1 MLRTAASS
9 LARAALPE
17 PSLLPAVAHARQAS
31 RLARRRRSHP
41 APPPP
46 SSPPPSTASPPAAR
60 PDEPAP
66 SHAPAIQEPP
76 PPPAQATVE
85 VPHDADGVIDRSSGT
100 WVEPL
105 KALLSQPSIV
115 VARQLEP
122 LNIFL
127 GFEQANKYQL
137 HAPDGAVLGYLL
149 EEETSV
155 VGTMSRQLLRTH
167 RPFRAIV
174 MSPAGDVLLRI
185 RRPFSWI
192 NSRIYVSTPTS
203 ASITS
208 ASDAKDE
215 LQRLDAPGAPPA
227 STALAATARAPET
240 DDQGEVIG
248 ETQQEWALMRRRY
261 NLFLR
266 RGSND
271 GDGDGGEFDQF
282 GRIDSG
288 FLAWDFTVR
297 DEANAPIGKID
308 RNFAG
313 FGRELFTDTGQYV
326 LHFEGVVDELAARL
340 EGPDK
345 PAGLLSSGASVPA
358 TEAGGA
364 QGTAV
369 EPAAAASS
377 SSASNSAVSQ
387 DLALAE
393 RAPALPLDHRA
404 VLLASAVSA
413 SLSSL
418 CLSTS
423 RIVLAV
429 DVSMIHEADTL
440 PLSPS
445 PLLPSPLSPSP
456 LLPLSSPRPLAHPL
470 PLAHPPRSPII
481 AAIDFDYFT
490 RQRGGLLGGGG
501 GMFMPMPIGGF
512 GGGAAEGAEGGEG
525 AEAGRVQ
532 GEGEDGPLPSSERD
546 PSEPEYGSGS
556 LRPGSDSEFAPEDDV
571 MRDPWAQDP
580 PAEEEGGTWGW
591 SDLFDNDGDGGGGG
605 GDGGGDW

>member
-1 MLRTAASS
+1 MLRTTTASV
-9 LARAALPE
+9 AKALLRKP
-17 PSLLPAVAHARQAS
+17 PLLSAVRPAS

-46 SSPPPSTASPPAAR
+46 SSSPPSSTASPPAAR
-60 PDEPAP
+60 PDEPVPPQALAV
-66 SHAPAIQEPP
+66 HEPP
-76 PPPAQATVE
+76 SPPAQATVE
-85 VPHDADGVIDRSSGT
+85 VPHDEQGVIDRSSGS

-122 LNIFL
+122 MNIFL
-127 GFEQANKYQL
+127 GWEESNKYQL
-137 HAPDGAVLGYLL
+137 NAPDGAILGYLL
-149 EEETSV
+149 EEEASI

-203 ASITS
+203 SSSTS
-208 ASDAKDE
+208 ARDAKDE
-215 LQRLDAPGAPPA
+215 LQRLEAPGAPPP
-227 STALAATARAPET
+227 STALTTASAPEAS
-240 DDQGEVIG
+240 DEGEVIG
-248 ETQQEWALMRRRY
+248 EAQQEWALMRRRY

-266 RGSND
+266 RG
-271 GDGDGGEFDQF
+271 GDNGGDGEFDQF

-297 DEANAPIGKID
+297 DEAGAPIGKID

-326 LHFEGVVDELAARL
+326 LRFDSVVDELTSRL
-340 EGPDK
+340 EAPQG
-345 PAGLLSSGASVPA
+345 PAGLLSSGSSVPA
-358 TEAGGA
+358 TTTAGA
-364 QGTAV
+364 APGTAV
-369 EPAAAASS
+369 EPVAAASS
-377 SSASNSAVSQ
+377 SSTSGAASH
-387 DLALAE
+387 DFALAE

-404 VLLASAVSA
+404 VLLASAV
-413 SLSSL
+413 
-418 CLSTS
+418 T
-423 RIVLAV
+423 
-429 DVSMIHEADTL
+429 
-440 PLSPS
+440 
-445 PLLPSPLSPSP
+445 
-456 LLPLSSPRPLAHPL
+456 
-470 PLAHPPRSPII
+470 
-481 AAIDFDYFT
+481 IDFDYFT

-501 GMFMPMPIGGF
+501 GMFMPMPMGGF
-512 GGGAAEGAEGGEG
+512 GGGGGGDGAAEGAEGAEG

-532 GEGEDGPLPSSERD
+532 GEPDAPGPLPSSERD

-556 LRPGSDSEFAPEDDV
+556 LRPGSGDSEFAPEDGEV
-571 MRDPWAQDP
+571 MQDPWATQDQG
-580 PAEEEGGTWGW
+580 AEEGGTWGW

>member
-1 MLRTAASS
+1 MLRTTTASS
-9 LARAALPE
+9 VVKALLRK
-17 PSLLPAVAHARQAS
+17 PSVLPAVAQARPAS
-31 RLARRRRSHP
+31 RLARHRRPRP
-41 APPPP
+41 PPPP
-46 SSPPPSTASPPAAR
+46 SSPPPSTATPPAAR
-60 PDEPAP
+60 PDPLVQSQTSAM
-66 SHAPAIQEPP
+66 QEAP

-127 GFEQANKYQL
+127 GWEEANRYQL
-137 HAPDGAVLGYLL
+137 NAPDGAILGYLL
-149 EEETSV
+149 EEEASIV
-155 VGTMSRQLLRTH
+155 STMSRQLLRTH

-174 MSPAGDVLLRI
+174 LSPAGDVLLRI

-192 NSRIYVSTPTS
+192 NSRIYVSTPSSSST
-203 ASITS
+203 TS

-215 LQRLDAPGAPPA
+215 LQRLEAPGAPPP
-227 STALAATARAPET
+227 STALATTTTRAPDSNDE
-240 DDQGEVIG
+240 GEVIG

-266 RGSND
+266 RG
-271 GDGDGGEFDQF
+271 GDGGDEFDQF

-297 DEANAPIGKID
+297 DEQDAPIGKID

-326 LHFEGVVDELAARL
+326 LHFEGVVDELNARL
-340 EGPDK
+340 EGPEK
-345 PAGLLSSGASVPA
+345 PAGLLSSGSSVPA
-358 TEAGGA
+358 TAA
-364 QGTAV
+364 GTAV
-369 EPAAAASS
+369 EPVATS
-377 SSASNSAVSQ
+377 SSASTSSAVSH

-404 VLLASAVSA
+404 VLLASAV
-413 SLSSL
+413 
-418 CLSTS
+418 T
-423 RIVLAV
+423 
-429 DVSMIHEADTL
+429 
-440 PLSPS
+440 
-445 PLLPSPLSPSP
+445 
-456 LLPLSSPRPLAHPL
+456 
-470 PLAHPPRSPII
+470 
-481 AAIDFDYFT
+481 IDYDYFT

-501 GMFMPMPIGGF
+501 GMFLPMPMGGF
-512 GGGAAEGAEGGEG
+512 GGGGGAAGEG

-532 GEGEDGPLPSSERD
+532 GEGDGDVPGPLPSSERD

-556 LRPGSDSEFAPEDDV
+556 LRPGSEFAEDDEV
-571 MRDPWAQDP
+571 MQDPWATQDP
-580 PAEEEGGTWGW
+580 GAEEGGTWGW
-591 SDLFDNDGDGGGGG
+591 SDLFDDDGGGGGGGG